1 MILKLIFVIDMM
13 IQQERSHA
21 MSKHMRMLQ
30 AMASLESSPPIWSLS
45 FSRYIA
51 VKNVDLCGD
60 GDRLWW
66 PWWWF
71 VYFLRDLVLTPFLKT
86 PIFQL
91 TGTMYFSGVT
101 GCQRRGRGGGAI
113 NGKRGT
119 KVSQS
124 DTPEDMSCPMTW
136 WQGKW
141 QGNLSQTF
149 QRCIVLHKPNSRGAG
164 TFLMETTSSTGWK
177 IPLSFILSLSSI
189 LSTSENILNSMTSKL
204 PKVIF

>member
-1 MILKLIFVIDMM
+1 MILKLIFVIDKM

-21 MSKHMRMLQ
+21 MSKHTRMLQ

-119 KVSQS
+119 KVSQL
-124 DTPEDMSCPMTW
+124 DTPEDMSCPMTCDDMGNDREIHRKHFSDALFYTNRTPEELAHFSW
-136 WQGKW
+136 KRPHQLVGKSHCHSYYRYR
-141 QGNLSQTF
+141 QYCQHQKIF
-149 QRCIVLHKPNSRGAG
+149 CILWRPSYQ
-164 TFLMETTSSTGWK
+164 
-177 IPLSFILSLSSI
+177 
-189 LSTSENILNSMTSKL
+189 
-204 PKVIF
+204 